1 MPLSTTT
8 MHFLNTSRESDSI
21 TSLRSLFQWW
31 LKVSHRF
38 LKTYRKEKMKGCFSS
53 SFPSKALLLG
63 SQVAIYHKIFYLHE
77 CNFFISSRQ
86 WQMLLHKAKY
96 FQKKKKIFEALKPGD
111 YSCNTKS
118 FKPKQIRERWEWAV
132 QVYLFSYLFN
142 VTVALVARGRFQC
155 TSHF

>member
-38 LKTYRKEKMKGCFSS
+38 LKTYKKEKMKGCFSS

-96 FQKKKKIFEALKPGD
+96 FQKKNKSLKHW
-111 YSCNTKS
+111 NLVTTLAT
-118 FKPKQIRERWEWAV
+118 KPKQIRERWEWAV